1 MTTNPYQA
9 PASDVT
15 QAHSNQPYQPN
26 IFTAQGRIGRLRYL
40 GYGMISY
47 LCLIPIFALIGVSAG
62 ISGST
67 GESGEPGILIFVL
80 GGIAYLALI
89 VFSFILAK
97 RRLNDL
103 NQSGWLSLLLFIPLV
118 NIVVGLWLLFAPGK
132 KEQNNY
138 GPYPVKNPIGIV
150 ILALIMPIAI
160 LGILAA
166 VAIPAYQDY
175 VERASSYENV
185 LENESIYSE

>member
-15 QAHSNQPYQPN
+15 QAHSNQPYQPK

-67 GESGEPGILIFVL
+67 GESGEPGVLIFVL

-160 LGILAA
+160 IGILAA

-175 VERASSYENV
+175 VERAASYENV